1 MGRWNVLARGRSFN
15 TGDFTK
21 AFFDANSAGI
31 RTAAGFGLHLA
42 GNTSNG
48 TRVYFQ
54 AGFRDLLSAIDTGM
68 RSDLTRAAGRIMAQ
82 AEATVTHQGVSL
94 VKQSI
99 FLGAV
104 DFIHHE
110 SPMAEEQPAVT
121 RFTRA
126 GRFAPA
132 ARN

>member
-54 AGFRDLLSAIDTGM
+54 AGLRDLLSAIDTGT
-68 RSDLTRAAGRIMAQ
+68 RSDLTRTAGRIMTQ
-82 AEATVTHQGVSL
+82 TKTTVTHQSVRL
-94 VKQSI
+94 IKQSI
-99 FLGAV
+99 FLGVV
-104 DFIHHE
+104 DFIHE
-110 SPMAEEQPAVT
+110 RSFMT
-121 RFTRA
+121 DL
-126 GRFAPA
+126 
-132 ARN
+132 

>member
-48 TRVYFQ
+48 SRVDFQ
-54 AGFRDLLSAIDTGM
+54 AGFRNLLSAIDTET

-82 AEATVTHQGVSL
+82 TETPVTHQSVRL
-94 VKQSI
+94 VKQVI
-99 FLGAV
+99 FLGTV
-104 DFIHHE
+104 DFIHNA
-110 SPMAEEQPAVT
+110 SPMTEE
-121 RFTRA
+121 
-126 GRFAPA
+126 
-132 ARN
+132 